1 METIESKDSK
11 MITTIHQAS
20 ELSSSFLVT
29 CKDRA
34 GDVLVLII
42 EFVDESTDVDS
53 TSVLEVPDG
62 VIGSSAMAGPPVE
75 GGRLGSEVGESD
87 TADVVSVVSG
97 RLVEVVSERLVVKV
111 GESVPVELELVSGRL
126 VVRRPEMGEGLGSK
140 VGEPDS
146 ADIPAEVEVVSGTLV
161 VRLDSLVVS
170 SGLVVPV
177 EDPVV
182 SASFVV
188 KSAPVVSASFVV
200 KSDGKRQ
207 TGALESSNN
216 VHTPPLVQSF
226 SQLFPS

>member
-1 METIESKDSK
+1 METIEIKDSK

-29 CKDRA
+29 SNEIA
-34 GDVLVLII
+34 GDVLLVLII
-42 EFVDESTDVDS
+42 ESVDESTDVDS
-53 TSVLEVPDG
+53 TSVLEIPDG
-62 VIGSSAMAGPPVE
+62 VIGSSAMMGPPVE
-75 GGRLGSEVGESD
+75 GGRLGSKDGESD

-97 RLVEVVSERLVVKV
+97 RLVEVVSERLVVKRPEGLGSKV

-126 VVRRPEMGEGLGSK
+126 VARRPAMGEGLGSK

-161 VRLDSLVVS
+161 VTLDSLVVS
-170 SGLVVPV
+170 SGIVLPV

-182 SASFVV
+182 SASL
-188 KSAPVVSASFVV
+188 VVS
-200 KSDGKRQ
+200 SDGRRQ

-216 VHTPPLVQSF
+216 VHTPPFVQSF

>member
-1 METIESKDSK
+1 

-20 ELSSSFLVT
+20 ELSSSFLDT

-42 EFVDESTDVDS
+42 EFVD
-53 TSVLEVPDG
+53 
-62 VIGSSAMAGPPVE
+62 A
-75 GGRLGSEVGESD
+75 
-87 TADVVSVVSG
+87 
-97 RLVEVVSERLVVKV
+97 
-111 GESVPVELELVSGRL
+111 VELELVSGRL
-126 VVRRPEMGEGLGSK
+126 VVRRPAMGEGLGSK
-140 VGEPDS
+140 VGESDS

-188 KSAPVVSASFVV
+188 KS
-200 KSDGKRQ
+200 DGKRQ

-216 VHTPPLVQSF
+216 VHTPPLLQSF